1 MADSG
6 FTPHIT
12 IAPVCETC
20 WLATHSKW
28 EPEGVFENGSL
39 SVKLV
44 GIEVPEKVNDGSV
57 EVCAIC
63 EAVTVA
69 GIYDMVP
76 VDRKLYR
83 HH

>member
-1 MADSG
+1 MADSR
-6 FTPHIT
+6 FAPHVA
-12 IAPVCETC
+12 IAAVCEAC

-28 EPEGVFENGSL
+28 EPEGVFENGSI

-44 GIEVPEKVNDGSV
+44 GVEVPEKVNDGAV
-57 EVCAIC
+57 EVCSIC

-76 VDRKLYR
+76 VNHKLYR
-83 HH
+83 QH